1 MQVLCHSCVNNTRY
15 TQTAAGELVVRAVV
29 AIKRGEE
36 VTTQYRGP
44 NTGNILRRPDF
55 PANWMFEVQCAVLLT
70 AADLHVRLSAVRVR
84 AVRGPDRA
92 GHARQHHPVSRLRRP
107 RAARQLRAGQ
117 RLELRGVRP
126 HPRHGRRHGA
136 GHQARVR
143 PRHFLLR
150 SLA

>member
-15 TQTAAGELVVRAVV
+15 TQTAGGELVVRAVV
-29 AIKRGEE
+29 AIRRGEE

-55 PANWMFEVQCAVLLT
+55 PANWMFEVQCAVLLI
-70 AADLHVRLSAVRVR
+70 AADHHVLLSAVRVR

-92 GHARQHHPVSRLRRP
+92 RHARQHHPVSRLRRP

-117 RLELRGVRP
+117 RLELRGLRP
-126 HPRHGRRHGA
+126 QPRHGRGHGA

-143 PRHFLLR
+143 PRHLLLR